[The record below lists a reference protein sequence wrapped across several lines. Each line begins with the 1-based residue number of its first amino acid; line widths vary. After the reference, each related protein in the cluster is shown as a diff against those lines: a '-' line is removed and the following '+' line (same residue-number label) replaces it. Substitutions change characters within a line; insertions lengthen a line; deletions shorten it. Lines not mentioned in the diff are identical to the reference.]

1 MNISPTQSGYQLI
14 QQSNRMTEEAAREIN
29 QQNSQPDQTNN
40 ITNQQNT
47 TAVSTL
53 PQSIQESSA
62 TEKNRED
69 YVEPMLKLQQADQ
82 YSKAG
87 ANIIQREQAMIG
99 SLLDT
104 RV

>member
-29 QQNSQPDQTNN
+29 GEQSQPINAKDDTDAQRSSE
-40 ITNQQNT
+40 
-47 TAVSTL
+47 VSTL
-53 PQSIQESSA
+53 PKSIKESSA
-62 TEKNRED
+62 TEKNRDD
-69 YVEPMLKLQQADQ
+69 YIDPLLKLQQADQ

-87 ANIIQREQAMIG
+87 SNIIQREQAMIG